1 LTGNGD
7 GVYWLVRGS
16 DKRKEREREWKIKRW
31 GCVCEER
38 GRVRNRQTEKAAHER
53 VTEVERYSGGDVE
66 SGDETRVR
74 EKKRGN
80 AAVHIGGIKHLGIS

>member
-1 LTGNGD
+1 
-7 GVYWLVRGS
+7 
-16 DKRKEREREWKIKRW
+16 
-31 GCVCEER
+31 
-38 GRVRNRQTEKAAHER
+38 